1 MDRKSWEAGPSD
13 LVSPWYAAPMLPLI
27 EDSGVVRDLAARI
40 ADSGRMAFD
49 IEFVSE
55 GRFVPELSIVQVAW
69 GDEDAP
75 EIALIDCLVADPGPI
90 LGLIASDAVETV
102 AHAARQDLG
111 LLSAR
116 FGLVARGF
124 WDTQIAAAFAGL
136 GEQIGYGKL
145 VQALVGVEL
154 DKGAQYTAWLER
166 PLSPAQHR
174 YAADDVRYL
183 PRVWGLLKGRLAD
196 LGRVDWVSEE
206 SDALARVAVPYGP
219 AELAYLD
226 VKGRGKL
233 DRRGLAR
240 LQALAAWR
248 QDCALAGN
256 RPLSWI
262 LPDKALLELSRR
274 GASSARDVRAAGV
287 SGSVVQRHADDI
299 LGCLAEASHAVPPP
313 LEPEGP
319 VLEPRAQQRAAV
331 VQAWVQARCEEI
343 GIAARFVGT
352 RADVEALVAWHAQGM
367 EASAPGSAG
376 VALLEGWR
384 RALVGEQALAW
395 LRGEVALVCSA
406 DRTDQAA
413 GNEGGKGAGLQL
425 VELGRTAV
433 RASK

>member
-1 MDRKSWEAGPSD
+1 MGRVPRC
-13 LVSPWYAAPMLPLI
+13 YAVPMQPLI
-27 EDSGVVRDLAARI
+27 ENSGVVRDLAARI
-40 ADSGRMAFD
+40 AESGRMAFD

-55 GRFVPELSIVQVAW
+55 GRFVPELSILQVAW
-69 GDEDAP
+69 GDERAP
-75 EIALIDCLVADPGPI
+75 EIALIDCLVADPAPI
-90 LGLIASDAVETV
+90 LGLIASEAVETV

-116 FGLVARGF
+116 FGLVARRF
-124 WDTQIAAAFAGL
+124 QDTQIAAAFAGL

-145 VQALVGVEL
+145 VKALIGVEL

-183 PRVWGLLKGRLAD
+183 PRVWSLLQARLKD
-196 LGRVDWVSEE
+196 LGRLGWVGEE
-206 SDALARVAVPYGP
+206 SALLARVAVPYGP

-233 DRRGLAR
+233 DGRALAR

-248 QDCALAGN
+248 QDCALASN

-262 LPDKALLELSRR
+262 LPDKALVELSRR
-274 GASSARDVRAAGV
+274 GAGSMRDVRAAGAT
-287 SGSVVQRHADDI
+287 GGVVQQYGEEI

-319 VLEPRAQQRAAV
+319 MLDPRAQLRAAV
-331 VQAWVQARCEEI
+331 VQAWVQARCEEV

-352 RADVEALVAWHAQGM
+352 RADVEALVAWHARG
-367 EASAPGSAG
+367 EDTDAAG
-376 VALLEGWR
+376 VALLAGWR
-384 RALVGEQALAW
+384 RALVGEEALAW
-395 LRGEVALVCSA
+395 LRGELALVCDP
-406 DRTDQAA
+406 DRMDQAA
-413 GNEGGKGAGLQL
+413 RADEVSGAGLRL
-425 VELGRTAV
+425 VARGRTAG
-433 RASK
+433 RAAE

>member
-1 MDRKSWEAGPSD
+1 M
-13 LVSPWYAAPMLPLI
+13 LLPLV

-40 ADSGRMAFD
+40 AESGRMAFD

-55 GRFVPELSIVQVAW
+55 GRFVPELSILQVAW

-75 EIALIDCLVADPGPI
+75 EIALIDCLVADPGPL
-90 LGLIASDAVETV
+90 LGLIASEEIETV

-183 PRVWGLLKGRLAD
+183 PRVWRVLAGRLAE
-196 LGRVDWVSEE
+196 LGRLDWVAEE
-206 SDALARVAVPYGP
+206 SSALARVAVPYGP
-219 AELAYLD
+219 GELAYLD
-226 VKGRGKL
+226 VKGRGRL
-233 DRRGLAR
+233 DGRALAR

-248 QDCALAGN
+248 QDCALASN

-262 LPDKALLELSRR
+262 LPDKALVELSRR
-274 GASSARDVRAAGV
+274 GASHVRDVRAAGV
-287 SGSVVQRHADDI
+287 SGSIVQRHGEEI
-299 LGCLAEASHAVPPP
+299 LACLEEASHAVPPP

-319 VLEPRAQQRAAV
+319 MLEPRAQLRAAV

-352 RADVEALVAWHAQGM
+352 RADVEALVAWHAQ
-367 EASAPGSAG
+367 EANASGTMLADEGARAG
-376 VALLEGWR
+376 LALLSGWR

-395 LRGEVALVCSA
+395 LRGEAALMCGP
-406 DRTDQAA
+406 DRMDQAA
-413 GNEGGKGAGLQL
+413 GRGGALRL
-425 VELGRTAV
+425 VELGRTAN
-433 RASK
+433 RA